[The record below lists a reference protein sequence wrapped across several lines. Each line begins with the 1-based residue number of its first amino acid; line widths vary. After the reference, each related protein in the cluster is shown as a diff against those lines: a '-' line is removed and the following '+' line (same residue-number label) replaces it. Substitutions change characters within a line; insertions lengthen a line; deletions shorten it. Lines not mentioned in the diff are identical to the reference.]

1 MLTVGTIGTRGIPN
15 SHGGFERFVELLV
28 DDPRW
33 ADDGVRF
40 AVYGEGEDTPHNSW
54 TALRSVGCTKK
65 DRPFW
70 YYFRSAYL
78 ASRECDVILCCGVA
92 LSIFAFWPGLRG
104 KALIVNPD
112 GCEWRRTKWSRLG
125 RLIVWAMYAP
135 AMLAAKRI
143 VIDAE
148 ALRSDFRLS
157 TEAWYI
163 PYSAPEPKA
172 AALTHATREA
182 YALDRPYVLV
192 VARLEP
198 ENNIGMIV
206 EAFEALADPRCEL
219 VIIGGTTTPFYHSVL
234 ASRASPNIRFIGGI
248 YDQEILDQVRSNAT
262 VYLHGHSV
270 GGTNPSL
277 LEALA
282 SVTGRLGCHDNKYN
296 REVAGA
302 ESDYFA
308 DAEQLTELMRR
319 HLAEPT
325 PYTRRPTRDMRFHP
339 NTIYERYKAV
349 FRDADAAR

>member
-1 MLTVGTIGTRGIPN
+1 MLTVGIIGTRGIPN

-28 DDPRW
+28 ADQRWQNDDI
-33 ADDGVRF
+33 RF
-40 AVYGEGEDTPHNSW
+40 VVYGEGADEQHNPW
-54 TALRSVGCTKK
+54 TTLRSTGCTKK

-78 ASRECDVILCCGVA
+78 AARECDVVLCCGVA
-92 LSIFAFWPGLRG
+92 LSIFAFWPGLKG

-135 AMLAAKRI
+135 AMIAAKRI

-148 ALRSDFRLS
+148 ALRSDFKLDAS
-157 TEAWYI
+157 AWYI
-163 PYSAPEPKA
+163 PYAAPEPKTTS
-172 AALTHATREA
+172 LTPETRLL
-182 YALDRPYVLV
+182 YGLDRPYVLV

-206 EAFEALADPRCEL
+206 DAFEALGDPDCDL
-219 VIIGGTTTPFYHSVL
+219 VVVGGTTTPFYNTVL
-234 ASRASPNIRFIGGI
+234 ASHAASNVRFVGGI
-248 YDQEILDQVRSNAT
+248 YDQDVLDEVRSNAA
-262 VYLHGHSV
+262 VYVHGHSV

-282 SVTGRLGCHDNKYN
+282 TVTGRLACHDNKYN
-296 REVAGA
+296 REVAGKEA
-302 ESDYFA
+302 SYFA
-308 DAEQLTELMRR
+308 TSEALTALLGSQ
-319 HLAEPT
+319 LAEAPAYARH
-325 PYTRRPTRDMRFHP
+325 PSRDMRFHP
-339 NTIYERYKAV
+339 DTIYERYKAV